1 MVWMLAGVILAAATA
16 AAPAGK
22 ADELKTG
29 TLNESARC
37 GGCHEQIYTMWKRSL
52 HGGAFTDPIFETSY
66 MRAYMETAG
75 GAKSICLRCHAPVA
89 TLTGDLDLKNPAS
102 REGITCDYCH
112 SIVSVDLERRDRP
125 FKVVL
130 DGVKRGPFGD
140 AESPAHRVAESK
152 LHLSAEFCAGCH
164 EYTNDDGL
172 SILSTYSEW
181 RASPQAAQGKTC
193 QKCHMPLGEGDTA
206 RAGVG
211 TGRKGI
217 NLHDI
222 SGGHSSEQVRRAATA
237 KIVRVERQTPTSAV
251 VEVEIANVGSG
262 HSIPTGLPTRKLT
275 LEVVLFAN
283 GKEVQRF
290 ERPYQRVLLDR
301 QGLPILDDHRTIL
314 EARSIRDDNRLRA
327 GERRIE
333 RFLAEVPSKGALRA
347 EMHLRYHYAPQLLM
361 RESMSIE
368 IAADKVP

>member
-1 MVWMLAGVILAAATA
+1 MVWMLAGVILAAATV
-16 AAPAGK
+16 AAPAKK
-22 ADELKTG
+22 ADELKIG
-29 TLNESARC
+29 VLNESARC
-37 GGCHEQIYTMWKRSL
+37 GRCHEQIYKMWQRSL
-52 HGGAFTDPIFETSY
+52 HGAALTDPIFEASY
-66 MRAYMETAG
+66 MRAYLDTAG

-89 TLTGDLDLKNPAS
+89 TVTGDLDLKNPAS

-140 AESPAHRVAESK
+140 SKSSAHGVALSE

-164 EYTNDDGL
+164 EYANEDGL
-172 SILSTYSEW
+172 PILSTYSEW
-181 RASPQAAQGKTC
+181 RVSPQAAQGKTC
-193 QKCHMPLGEGDTA
+193 QKCHMPLGEGDTV
-206 RAGVG
+206 RPGVG
-211 TGRKGI
+211 TSRKGI

-222 SGGHSSEQVRRAATA
+222 SGGHSSEQVRRSATA
-237 KIVRVERQTPTSAV
+237 KILRVERQAPTSAV

-262 HSIPTGLPTRKLT
+262 HSIPTGMPTRKLI
-275 LEVVLFAN
+275 LEVVLFCD

-301 QGLPILDDHRTIL
+301 HGQPITDDHRAIL
-314 EARSIRDDNRLRA
+314 EARTVRDDNRLRA

-333 RFLAEVPSKGALRA
+333 RFFAAVPSKGALRA
-347 EMHLRYHYAPQLLM
+347 EMKFRYYYAPELLL

-368 IAADKVP
+368 IAADKAP